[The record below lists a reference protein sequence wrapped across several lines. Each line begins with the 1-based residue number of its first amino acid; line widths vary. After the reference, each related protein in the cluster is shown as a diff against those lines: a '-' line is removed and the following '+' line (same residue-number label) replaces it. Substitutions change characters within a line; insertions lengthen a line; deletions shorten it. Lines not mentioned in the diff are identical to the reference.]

1 MNIIYPKHGGL
12 TVSGGINMRDGIAD
26 QVFELA
32 YYKVLYSPK
41 E

>member
-12 TVSGGINMRDGIAD
+12 TVSSKINMHDGIVD

-32 YYKVLYSPK
+32 YYKAI
-41 E
+41 